1 MFRHVAR
8 MSEDFS
14 YRPKFMDMRVKPP
27 ADEESRQRA
36 KENQVCE
43 HKGCDLAGDCKSPRH
58 GGGHHLFCKR
68 HAAAYNKQWNFFDG
82 MTDAEAKQFQE
93 AARHGHKQTWKVG
106 TGPVSGKKAAAK
118 LDPRNWKGRGSF
130 EDGVTQAGRQQA
142 RGRTRLEM
150 RALKELNLKETATPA
165 DIRAR
170 YADYVRQFHPDSN
183 AGDRSSEEK
192 LSRVIKAWKTLKA
205 SGLTKDET

>member
-1 MFRHVAR
+1 MFRHVAA

-14 YRPKFMDMRVKPP
+14 YKPKFMDMRVKPP
-27 ADEESRQRA
+27 ADDTSRQRA

-58 GGGHHLFCKR
+58 GGGEHYFCKR
-68 HAAAYNKQWNFFDG
+68 HAAEYNKNWNFFDG
-82 MTDAEAKQFQE
+82 MTDSEAKDFVE
-93 AARHGHKQTWKVG
+93 SARHGHKQTWKVG

-118 LDPRNWKGRGSF
+118 LDPKNWKGRGTY
-130 EDGVTQAGRQQA
+130 EDGVGQNATYRK

-150 RALKELNLKETATPA
+150 RALKELDLPETATAA

-170 YADYVRQFHPDSN
+170 YADYVRRFHPDSN
-183 AGDRSSEEK
+183 DGDRSSEEK
-192 LSRVIKAWKTLKA
+192 LNRVIKAWKQLKS
-205 SGLTKDET
+205 SGLTKD